1 MTVLLV
7 WPLVDLHSPRIITS
21 DKHVIDLL
29 ETDPTIWVKQI
40 SEENKQRVVAEV
52 QRWETAVEAG
62 ADATEA
68 YGYAVEGI
76 GVDFQTWLVKEKES
90 YSS

>member
-7 WPLVDLHSPRIITS
+7 WPLMDLQSPRIITS

-29 ETDPTIWVKQI
+29 ETDPAIWVNHI
-40 SEENKQRVVAEV
+40 SEENQRRVITEV
-52 QRWETAVEAG
+52 RRWQTAVEAG

-68 YGYAVEGI
+68 YGYAIGGI
-76 GVDFQTWLVKEKES
+76 GVDFQAWLVKEKES
-90 YSS
+90 CSG